1 MEKALEN
8 TVTPVEYRLTLE
20 DELLN
25 IADKFWLKIKKDIKE
40 LNFNEKIAFNE
51 QYQKVWLDFI
61 NNSGISVWNR
71 TTISHE

>member
-61 NNSGISVWNR
+61 NNSGISMWNR
-71 TTISHE
+71 TTVSHE

>member
-25 IADKFWLKIKKDIKE
+25 IADKFWLNIKKDIKE

-61 NNSGISVWNR
+61 NNSGISMWNR

>member
-61 NNSGISVWNR
+61 NNSGIFMWNR

>member
-61 NNSGISVWNR
+61 NNSGISMWNR